1 MSSLCPPKH
10 WPGGSG
16 VCPIRLGITV
26 APNQQFC
33 NRLQFL
39 PSQVRLTL
47 ALNAYIRTGT
57 TGRWRPKMAVT
68 LKDVAN
74 RAGVSRSAVSRTFT
88 EGASVSGKTRAKVE
102 RAASE
107 LGYSPNALASSL
119 TTGRT
124 KLIGLVS
131 NNFHNPLFLEV
142 FDLFTRGLQDRGLR
156 PLLVNLSDETDPAN
170 SVHMLRQ
177 YSVDGVIVASSTLP
191 PSFAEAFRN
200 AGVPVVHSFG
210 RYTTAPYVHVVG
222 IDNIACGRMAAEAL
236 VARGY
241 SRVAFLGGPEK
252 ATSTQDRA
260 LGFFSALA
268 EHPEVSATVSYAN
281 AYSFD
286 AGRVEMTKLLMQGP
300 AEAYFCGDDVL
311 SIGALSAVQEAGLS
325 VPGDI
330 GLIGLNDMEMAGWQ
344 NIDLTTIRQ
353 PIAEIIEASIDLVVG
368 TIEAPNRYP
377 ETRLFPCRVIE
388 RGTLRPVA

>member
-1 MSSLCPPKH
+1 
-10 WPGGSG
+10 
-16 VCPIRLGITV
+16 
-26 APNQQFC
+26 
-33 NRLQFL
+33 
-39 PSQVRLTL
+39 
-47 ALNAYIRTGT
+47 
-57 TGRWRPKMAVT
+57 MAIT
-68 LKDVAN
+68 LKDVAE

-88 EGASVSGKTRAKVE
+88 EGASVSVKTRARVE
-102 RAASE
+102 RAANE

-156 PLLVNLSDETDPAN
+156 PLLVNLSNETDPGN
-170 SVHMLRQ
+170 SIQMLRQ

-191 PSFAEAFRN
+191 PSFAEAFKT

-210 RYTTAPYVHVVG
+210 RYATSPHVHVVG

-236 VARGY
+236 IARGY
-241 SRVAFLGGPEK
+241 RRVAFLGGPES

-260 LGFFSALA
+260 LGFIDRLDSEPGIDFSVA
-268 EHPEVSATVSYAN
+268 YAA

-286 AGRVEMTKLLMQGP
+286 AGRVQMMKQLMTDR
-300 AEAYFCGDDVL
+300 AEAYFCGDDVIAL
-311 SIGALSAVQEAGLS
+311 GALSAVQSAGLS
-325 VPGDI
+325 VPDDI
-330 GLIGLNDMEMAGWQ
+330 GLIGLNDMEMAGWE

-353 PIAEIIEASIDLVVG
+353 PIREIIEASIELVVG
-368 TIEAPNRYP
+368 TVERPDRHPEARI
-377 ETRLFPCRVIE
+377 FPCRVIE
-388 RGTLRPVA
+388 RATLRPRTRSPD

>member
-1 MSSLCPPKH
+1 
-10 WPGGSG
+10 
-16 VCPIRLGITV
+16 
-26 APNQQFC
+26 
-33 NRLQFL
+33 
-39 PSQVRLTL
+39 
-47 ALNAYIRTGT
+47 
-57 TGRWRPKMAVT
+57 MAVT
-68 LKDVAN
+68 LKDVAE

-88 EGASVSGKTRAKVE
+88 SGASVSDKTRAKVE
-102 RAASE
+102 KAVAE

-156 PLLVNLSDETDPAN
+156 PLLVNLSNETDPAN
-170 SVHMLRQ
+170 SVRMLRQ

-191 PSFAEAFRN
+191 PSFAEGFRN

-236 VARGY
+236 MSRGY
-241 SRVAFLGGPEK
+241 SRLAFLGGPEE

-268 EHPEVSATVSYAN
+268 EHPEITASVSYAS
-281 AYSFD
+281 AYTFD
-286 AGRVEMTKLLMQGP
+286 AGRAEMQRLLAADP

-311 SIGALSAVQEAGLS
+311 SIGALSAIQDAGLR
-325 VPGDI
+325 VPEDI
-330 GLIGLNDMEMAGWQ
+330 GLIGFNDMEMAGWQ
-344 NIDLTTIRQ
+344 NINLTTIRQ

-368 TIEAPNRYP
+368 TIAAPDRHP
-377 ETRLFPCRVIE
+377 ETRLFPCKVLE
-388 RGTLRPVA
+388 RGTLRALKNPSSP